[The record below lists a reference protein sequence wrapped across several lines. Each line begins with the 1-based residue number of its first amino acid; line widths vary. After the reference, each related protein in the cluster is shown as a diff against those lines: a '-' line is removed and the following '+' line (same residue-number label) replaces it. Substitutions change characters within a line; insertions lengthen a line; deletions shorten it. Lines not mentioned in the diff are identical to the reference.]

1 MDEKKKVL
9 LIDDEKDF
17 CFFLKNNLERTG
29 RYNVMVANDGESGI
43 SLVKLE
49 RPDVILL
56 DIMMPKVSGPDVAD
70 AILQDASTKSIP
82 ILFLTAL
89 VTEEE
94 IGFRLMREIGGRNF
108 IAKPVEIDRIV
119 NCIENALHPGALN
132 QTP

>member
-1 MDEKKKVL
+1 
-9 LIDDEKDF
+9 
-17 CFFLKNNLERTG
+17 
-29 RYNVMVANDGESGI
+29 MVAHDGESGI
-43 SLVKLE
+43 SMVKLE

-70 AILQDASTKSIP
+70 AILQDPAIKNIP

-119 NCIENALHPGALN
+119 NCIENALNPKPAS
-132 QTP
+132 QAA